1 MLEAIFG
8 IVCGVAGFAIGWNMC
23 RKELLLDLFEKKMLD
38 EQSFR
43 NEYDKDF

>member
-23 RKELLLDLFEKKMLD
+23 RKELLVDLLEKGAL
-38 EQSFR
+38 
-43 NEYDKDF
+43 DKDVFKAEIEQDF